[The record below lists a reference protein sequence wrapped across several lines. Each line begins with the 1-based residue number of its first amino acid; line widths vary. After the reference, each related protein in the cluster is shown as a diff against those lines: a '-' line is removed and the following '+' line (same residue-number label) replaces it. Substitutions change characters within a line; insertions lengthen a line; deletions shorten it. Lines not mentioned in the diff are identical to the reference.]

1 LNNKTILQVRLNY
14 IALLISAVIQT
25 FASCSPWSGETRGW
39 LQIVCLAVLCAIL
52 STHKEDGSKRRV
64 QQCFKYGLVFSSA
77 WLCSTFWWIYV
88 SLHTYGGLPS
98 VLTVIAVGVLGT
110 GLGLYYALACAVY
123 GALKHQLSILER
135 SVLMAALWTCAELA
149 RGEWFTGFPWE
160 AVGYAHLDNPL
171 KFLAPIIGVYGVGA
185 VAVFISTLLAHFCT
199 EHVNRY
205 EIKLKAPLKVKSQDS
220 LNLDQFEDIQVIS
233 NQHQHLDRIGWL
245 FVLVGVLALAI
256 NKQSIVQT
264 VESYERSADQLTPK
278 MTFRLLQGNIGQ
290 DVKYGPSGLSA
301 LEWYKSEILSANVDL
316 VVTPET
322 ALPVLKPG
330 LPKHYWQDLMDHYAT
345 DPYKDKGLLI
355 GLVGELGDGYT
366 NAVEGIG
373 HRGEEFAYSKH
384 HLVPFGEFI
393 PPWFKWFTDMMHIPL
408 GSFTRGEL
416 KQASWHLGEQLIAV
430 NICYED
436 VFGEEIASSFDPEAT
451 LQPTLMVN
459 VSNIGWFGPYLA
471 VEQHLNASRMR
482 ALEMHRPMLR
492 ATNTGATALVDP
504 FGYVKLSLPKY
515 EQGVLQGEVQG
526 VVGPPT
532 LYARWSARYGLS
544 PLWLVCMS
552 WIALCIG
559 LVYKRK
565 TMQ

>member
-1 LNNKTILQVRLNY
+1 LSYKNILQVRINY
-14 IALLISAVIQT
+14 IALLISAVVQT
-25 FASCSPWSGETRGW
+25 FASCSPWSSETRGW
-39 LQIVCLAVLCAIL
+39 LQIVCLAILCAII
-52 STHKEDGSKRRV
+52 STVKEENPKRAAH
-64 QQCFKYGLVFSSA
+64 QGFKYGLVFSSA

-98 VLTVIAVGVLGT
+98 ILTVIAVVALGT
-110 GLGLYYALACAVY
+110 GLGIYYAFACAVY
-123 GALKHQLSILER
+123 SALMHRLSILER
-135 SVLMAALWTCAELA
+135 ALLMAALWTCAELA

-171 KFLAPIIGVYGVGA
+171 KFLAPVIGVYGVGA

-199 EHVNRY
+199 EHLRLY
-205 EIKLKAPLKVKSQDS
+205 RTGQWTPLRSKSQPSASNKRAKS
-220 LNLDQFEDIQVIS
+220 LQRKTIMSLGLSWLGRALVI
-233 NQHQHLDRIGWL
+233 
-245 FVLVGVLALAI
+245 VGVLGLAI
-256 NKQSIVQT
+256 CNQFIVQT
-264 VESYERSADQLTPK
+264 LESYERSSDRLTQK
-278 MTFRLLQGNIGQ
+278 MSFRLLQGNIGQ
-290 DVKYGPSGLSA
+290 DVKYGPNGLQA

-330 LPKHYWQDLMDHYAT
+330 LPAHYWQDLIEHYAAEK
-345 DPYKDKGLLI
+345 YKDKGLLI
-355 GLVGELGDGYT
+355 GLVGQIDSGYT

-373 HRGEEFAYSKH
+373 HRGEEFVYSKH

-393 PPWFKWFTDMMHIPL
+393 PPWFKWFTDMMNIPL

-416 KQASWHLGEQLIAV
+416 KQASWRLGEQIIAV

-436 VFGEEIASSFDPEAT
+436 VFGEEIAYSFDPDAT

-459 VSNIGWFGPYLA
+459 VSNIGWFGPFQA

-504 FGYVKLSLPKY
+504 FGYVRLFLPKY

-532 LYARWSARYGLS
+532 AYARWSARFGLR
-544 PLWLVCMS
+544 PLWIVCIC
-552 WIALCIG
+552 WIALCT
-559 LVYKRK
+559 LFAYKRK
-565 TMQ
+565 KSV